1 VYKEL
6 SHLNVTKS
14 TGLDNIPARFLRDG
28 AIFLKIP
35 ITYIIN
41 MSIVDRQVPD
51 ELKSARVKPLF
62 KKNCRSEVGNYRPV
76 SILCIVSKILER
88 AVYNQLE
95 VFLTK
100 NKLLYEFQ
108 SGFRQ
113 SYSTDSCLIHL
124 TDHIRSQTSK
134 GLYTGMVLLD
144 LQKAFDTVDH
154 KILCRK
160 LKAMGVESVEWFESY
175 LSNRKQ
181 TVHVN
186 DTFSSQESI
195 SCGVPQGSI
204 LGPLMFLCYVN
215 DMPISISKKC
225 KLLLYA
231 DDSAIIYS
239 HKNLS
244 VIKSTLGQ
252 ELESC
257 SKWLVDNKLSLH
269 LGKTEC
275 ILFGSKRKIKKSEDF
290 SIQCHDKIIKSQK
303 SVKYLGHVLDS
314 DLSGET
320 CINDIIKK
328 VNSRLKFLY
337 RQSKVLN
344 QSMRKT
350 LCNSLIQCQ
359 FDYAC
364 SAWYNGTNKKLRHR
378 LQITQNKVVRFILNY
393 SPRTSLL
400 NSDFKTLGIL
410 RIEDRVKQLSLN
422 HVHKIVHGK
431 CPSYMYENFNK
442 VTDLH
447 SYKTRKCA
455 FNFFVPLVNSAS
467 AATFYFNSIKA
478 WNNLPEV
485 IKSQK
490 RYQRFKMEVK
500 KYFLSLYNTDQ

>member
-1 VYKEL
+1 
-6 SHLNVTKS
+6 
-14 TGLDNIPARFLRDG
+14 
-28 AIFLKIP
+28 
-35 ITYIIN
+35 

-275 ILFGSKRKIKKSEDF
+275 ILFGSKRKIKNQR
-290 SIQCHDKIIKSQK
+290 ILVYNAMIK
-303 SVKYLGHVLDS
+303 
-314 DLSGET
+314 LS
-320 CINDIIKK
+320 
-328 VNSRLKFLY
+328 S
-337 RQSKVLN
+337 
-344 QSMRKT
+344 
-350 LCNSLIQCQ
+350 
-359 FDYAC
+359 
-364 SAWYNGTNKKLRHR
+364 
-378 LQITQNKVVRFILNY
+378 
-393 SPRTSLL
+393 
-400 NSDFKTLGIL
+400 
-410 RIEDRVKQLSLN
+410 
-422 HVHKIVHGK
+422 HK
-431 CPSYMYENFNK
+431 
-442 VTDLH
+442 
-447 SYKTRKCA
+447 
-455 FNFFVPLVNSAS
+455 
-467 AATFYFNSIKA
+467 
-478 WNNLPEV
+478 NL
-485 IKSQK
+485 
-490 RYQRFKMEVK
+490 
-500 KYFLSLYNTDQ
+500 